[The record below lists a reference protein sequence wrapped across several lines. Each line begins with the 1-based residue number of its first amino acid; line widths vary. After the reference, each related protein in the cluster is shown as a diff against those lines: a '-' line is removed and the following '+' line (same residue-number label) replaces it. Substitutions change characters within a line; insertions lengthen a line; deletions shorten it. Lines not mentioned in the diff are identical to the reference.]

1 MSILGNLFGK
11 KTHVESKRKSISDM
25 EVVDY
30 RDDNERAI
38 ERDAKLGKSLGSEA
52 DLLVTELIQIGK
64 GCPFVSSKKSVEFN
78 TNGQHVRARE
88 IGQRLSEL
96 GGKNLMLAVHYR
108 VRLATSGERARE
120 LECAWDYIGGWLA

>member
-1 MSILGNLFGK
+1 MSIFGNLFGK
-11 KTHVESKRKSISDM
+11 KSGAALKQGSIFDK
-25 EVVDY
+25 EVVDL
-30 RDDNERAI
+30 RSNNEKQI
-38 ERDAKLGKSLGSEA
+38 SRDAKLGKSLGSEA
-52 DLLVTELIQIGK
+52 DLLTTELIQIGK
-64 GCPFVSSKKSVEFN
+64 GCPFVSSNKSVEFN